1 MKREISLE
9 KIFVLPED
17 ISKSLLVVMVIVI
30 GIEGVFTWHH
40 LLCPY
45 AEGILSLARRSSRF
59 HATRLVLSRSL
70 AATVSTEIQ
79 KAFPK
84 HV

>member
-45 AEGILSLARRSSRF
+45 AEGILSLRRSSRF
-59 HATRLVLSRSL
+59 HATRLFLSRSL
-70 AATVSTEIQ
+70 TTVSTEIQ